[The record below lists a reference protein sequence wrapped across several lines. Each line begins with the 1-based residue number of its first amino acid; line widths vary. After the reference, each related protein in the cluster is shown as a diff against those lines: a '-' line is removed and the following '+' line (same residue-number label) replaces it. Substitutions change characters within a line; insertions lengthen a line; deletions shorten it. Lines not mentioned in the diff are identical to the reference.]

1 MLKMPNMEKVEK
13 RQYIMIETD
22 ATGIDWE
29 TSEGNNLE
37 DTLTPSEWE
46 TLEALFAK
54 HPMLIKIGAPYR
66 DPKIKGKMN
75 Q

>member
-1 MLKMPNMEKVEK
+1 MPNMEKVEK

-37 DTLTPSEWE
+37 DTLTPSEWK
-46 TLEALFAK
+46 TLEALFAE
-54 HPMLIKIGAPYR
+54 HPTLIRIVAPYH
-66 DPKIKGKMN
+66 DLEIKGKMTLR
-75 Q
+75 